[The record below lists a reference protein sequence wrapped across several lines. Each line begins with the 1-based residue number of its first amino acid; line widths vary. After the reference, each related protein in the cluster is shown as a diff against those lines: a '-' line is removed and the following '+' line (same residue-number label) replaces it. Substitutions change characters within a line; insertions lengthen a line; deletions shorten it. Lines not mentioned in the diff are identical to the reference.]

1 MTAWDLDDNYI
12 VTSITVDGRGDF
24 STADGVRVGMS
35 ETVLSKIYGTADGV
49 STERHKA
56 PKLSE
61 KDNEEYRKRF
71 DKTIYAYNVNESV
84 TMWFTVKNGMITSI
98 KVRASE

>member
-1 MTAWDLDDNYI
+1 
-12 VTSITVDGRGDF
+12 
-24 STADGVRVGMS
+24 MS
-35 ETVLSKIYGTADGV
+35 ETVLSEIYGTADGV

-71 DKTIYAYNVNESV
+71 DKTIYAYNANESV